1 MSKTLD
7 TRTILIVAASLSTL
21 SVAKQKII
29 VQLLIT
35 AVSLMLILIGSEKG
49 YVFARIKKRMKHL
62 IPAVISLTF
71 IQILF
76 RREGNVLLQ
85 YSVLKIT
92 DLGVSYSII
101 IGLRLLNL
109 ILIAGLLFDI
119 PSSNFMLAFKSWHFP
134 YEISFLVTTVIRFIP
149 DYFALFNA
157 YQESLYLR
165 NIDLKRLSLKNKMN
179 VLISLL
185 LPVLINN
192 LNDVKFRAIALDL
205 KGFRLYPQRTSL
217 HEKKLTLPDYFIQIT
232 TLLTLGL
239 AIFFI

>member
-1 MSKTLD
+1 
-7 TRTILIVAASLSTL
+7 
-21 SVAKQKII
+21 
-29 VQLLIT
+29 
-35 AVSLMLILIGSEKG
+35 MLILIGSEKG

-119 PSSNFMLAFKSWHFP
+119 PSSNFMLAFKSWHFT